1 MVKLGDLFNHT
12 IQEQLKTKANMSES
26 NSHDSITLDMEL
38 PDEKEIR
45 EELNKQ
51 KASFKPRNEESF
63 DELELL
69 LSGNIP
75 KSKEESQE
83 KEVSYQ
89 GVDGGVIG
97 YVNVEA
103 FKPDPSLTN
112 KDNTIIIENIEI
124 MSKSNDR
131 SEILEAANRIEKIGD
146 KAIEIVFREAYM
158 FDFKDKE
165 ERIRLDVLVQLCSR
179 LTVLSL
185 KGRILILGILQ
196 YAKNEQHIEL
206 AIRVAGLVHEK
217 QSAALILRHAKNPN
231 LFISALDSFLK
242 MGNTDAVID
251 LLKILDLIVLPK
263 SMIGE
268 VISLARDF
276 YKVSSSII
284 PHIFDRYVHTSNRQ
298 YRPIYSSAIK
308 SFNTTAIPSLIKI
321 IEEDSAIDRIR
332 EAAKLLGGIKEPIAV
347 EKLRLAYKNLPNKR
361 AAIMEGIGHTKE
373 EGLSDFV
380 IEELQQ
386 SENKRLKEACILAL
400 ASIGNESTINYL
412 KRYLNDKEVKLSAI
426 YTLSQL
432 GYNPAFD
439 LYLETLINGTDEEQ
453 QRLRGYAAL
462 LKFNSLIKMTEK
474 LTDISDSKAV
484 SILLALQRP
493 NLLPR
498 EVGPVLERL
507 LKKNVSAPVRL
518 EIYRLIAKF
527 VNTNRQILPQQ
538 ILFEAKQREHDAL
551 MKRELEQIFKSMS
564 KRGSIVGYDER
575 GDR

>member
-1 MVKLGDLFNHT
+1 MVKLSDLFNQT
-12 IQEQLKTKANMSES
+12 IQEQLKTKTKMSE
-26 NSHDSITLDMEL
+26 NSSYESITPDILL

-51 KASFKPRNEESF
+51 KASLKPGRNESI
-63 DELELL
+63 DEFEFL
-69 LSGNIP
+69 LSGNVP

-89 GVDGGVIG
+89 GVDGGYIG

-112 KDNTIIIENIEI
+112 NDNAIIIENIEI

-131 SEILEAANRIEKIGD
+131 SEILKSANKIENIGD

-165 ERIRLDVLVQLCSR
+165 ERMKLEALVQLCSR

-206 AIRVAGLVHEK
+206 AIRVAGFVHEK
-217 QSAALILRHAKNPN
+217 EATALILRHAKNPN
-231 LFISALDSFLK
+231 LFIPSLDSFLN
-242 MGNTDAVID
+242 MGNTEAVID
-251 LLKILDLIVLPK
+251 LLKVLDLLVLPK
-263 SMIGE
+263 SMLGD
-268 VISLARDF
+268 VILQARDF

-284 PHIFDRYVHTSNRQ
+284 PHLFDRYVHTSNRQ
-298 YRPIYSSAIK
+298 NRPIYSTAIK
-308 SFNTTAIPSLIKI
+308 SFNTTAIPSLIEI
-321 IEEDSAIDRIR
+321 IETESELERIR
-332 EAAKLLGGIKEPIAV
+332 EAAKLLGGIREPIAV
-347 EKLRLAYKNLPNKR
+347 EKLRVAYKKLPNKR

-373 EGLSDFV
+373 EGLADFV
-380 IEELQQ
+380 IDELQQ
-386 SENKRLKEACILAL
+386 AENKRLKEACILAL
-400 ASIGNESTINYL
+400 ANIGNEKAINYL
-412 KRYLNDKEVKLSAI
+412 KPYLNDAEVRLSAI
-426 YTLSQL
+426 YTLTQL
-432 GYNPAFD
+432 GYDPAFD
-439 LYLETLINGTDEEQ
+439 QYLKTLIDGNDEEQ
-453 QRLRGYAAL
+453 HRLRGYAAL
-462 LKFNSLIKMTEK
+462 LKFNSLIKMTDK
-474 LTDISDSKAV
+474 LNDVSDSKAV

-518 EIYRLIAKF
+518 EIYRLVAKF

-538 ILFEAKQREHDAL
+538 ILFEAKQREKDAL
-551 MKRELEQIFKSMS
+551 MKRELELIFKSMP
-564 KRGSIVGYDER
+564 KRGSDVGYDER